1 MAAAAR
7 LFSCL
12 LTAIGQLEKRSMLAS
27 VENSMKSQQVS
38 MWFQFHLPR
47 LDSMWSRCKVV
58 RGINQIYFS
67 ILRAGND
74 NKEKLPATG
83 AGEGEIKRGRDTECV
98 CQCGVCVCAIKARE
112 SSRLNKY

>member
-47 LDSMWSRCKVV
+47 LDSTWSRCKVV

-83 AGEGEIKRGRDTECV
+83 AGEGEKEGEIASV
-98 CQCGVCVCAIKARE
+98 CGVCVCAIKARE